1 MAVDTWLLFILT
13 SLGMSLSPGP
23 NGLLA
28 LTHGAMHGR
37 HKTLFTIVGG
47 ILGFTAVIALC
58 LFGIGALLKSS
69 LLWLMVLKWIG
80 GTYLI
85 WLGIKLWR
93 SPAATYEN
101 ATVTLDNHGWSLF
114 REGLLTA
121 ATNPKGLL
129 FFSALLP
136 QFIDPH
142 RSLLVQFVVIAA
154 TYALTEFSTEYLLAS
169 AAQRIRPWLAR
180 VGRRFNRVCGG
191 IFVAI
196 GAALP
201 LKA

>member
-1 MAVDTWLLFILT
+1 MALDTWLLFLLT

-28 LTHGAMHGR
+28 LTHGAMHGSR
-37 HKTLFTIVGG
+37 KTLFTITGG
-47 ILGFTAVIALC
+47 VLGFTAVIALC
-58 LFGIGALLKSS
+58 LFGIAALLKSS
-69 LLWLMVLKWIG
+69 LVWLTVLKLIG
-80 GTYLI
+80 GVYLI

-93 SPAATYEN
+93 APAATYEN
-101 ATVTLDNHGWSLF
+101 ARVTRDSHGWRLF

-136 QFIDPH
+136 QFVDPN
-142 RSLLVQFVVIAA
+142 RSLLVQFAVIAA
-154 TYALTEFSTEYLLAS
+154 TYAFTEFATEYVLAS
-169 AAQRIRPWLAR
+169 AAQRVRPWLAR
-180 VGRRFNRVCGG
+180 TGRRFNQVCGG